1 MPDVRVSIQGLDNS
15 ELATPPKKSENT
27 STEDRCDNDEHH
39 DDDGDKGHVDVDK
52 GSHDRVYQLIK
63 VLMMVMIMAMD
74 DDDNDC
80 CDDRDDGDDETGDEL
95 HSEGDANNTMM

>member
-1 MPDVRVSIQGLDNS
+1 
-15 ELATPPKKSENT
+15 
-27 STEDRCDNDEHH
+27 
-39 DDDGDKGHVDVDK
+39 
-52 GSHDRVYQLIK
+52 
-63 VLMMVMIMAMD
+63 MVMIMAMD